1 MTCKKS
7 KHSVEISED
16 IVSTKII
23 NKAGIDALQNE
34 KENQI
39 PIVMNIPSTLPNQ
52 FNIVTSDSKLK
63 GVSNIYKMII

>member
-39 PIVMNIPSTLPNQ
+39 PIVINVPTTLPNQ
-52 FNIVTSDSKLK
+52 FNIVTSDSKIK
-63 GVSNIYKMII
+63 GVSIIYKMII